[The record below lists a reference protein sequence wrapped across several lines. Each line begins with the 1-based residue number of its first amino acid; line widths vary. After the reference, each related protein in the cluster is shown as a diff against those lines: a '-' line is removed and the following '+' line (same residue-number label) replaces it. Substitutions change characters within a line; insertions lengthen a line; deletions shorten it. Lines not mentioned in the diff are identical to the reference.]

1 MSVPFTNC
9 IGMKLYLFDKWLLP
23 EARERLDM
31 RFYGP
36 ELAVMEVAGDGVFRT
51 GSVRSDYQAD
61 LLILEGEFSVTAN
74 GARMVL
80 KAPAYIDFIGSN
92 IWTWSDLTTSADFR
106 GWLLGMTQP
115 FFRAVVDLLTVK
127 IGDKIFD
134 YMQAPFW
141 SLAEGDAR
149 RLDRLLTILFE
160 ALGNTG
166 HIAQRDFIQNLMRC
180 YLSDLLDIVLRQ
192 KSLSEPNGTQ
202 NGIGMIVQFLYLL
215 YTNYAEHHEV
225 QWYAERLLVSPNALS
240 VALKKAYG
248 KSANAFIDEL
258 LLEKAKLWLA
268 DPNYSVQQVADMLC
282 FSDQSAFG
290 KFFKRCSGISPSA
303 YRCRKGV

>member
-1 MSVPFTNC
+1 
-9 IGMKLYLFDKWLLP
+9 MKLSLFDRWLRP

-36 ELAVMEVAGDGVFRT
+36 ELAIVEVAGDGVFRT
-51 GSVRSDYQAD
+51 GSLESDCQAD
-61 LLILEGEFSVTAN
+61 LLILEGVFSVTAN

-92 IWTWSDLTTSADFR
+92 IWTWSDLETSADFR
-106 GWLLGMTQP
+106 GWLFGMTQP

-127 IGDKIFD
+127 IGSRIFD

-141 SLAEGDAR
+141 SLAGEDAR
-149 RLDRLLTILFE
+149 RLDRLLAILFE

-180 YLSDLLDIVLRQ
+180 YLSDLLDIVLRR
-192 KSLSEPNGTQ
+192 KSLARSDGTRSSD
-202 NGIGMIVQFLYLL
+202 GVIVQFLYLL
-215 YTNYAEHHEV
+215 YTNFAEHHEV
-225 QWYAERLLVSPNALS
+225 RWYAEQLCVSPNALS
-240 VALKKAYG
+240 VALEKAYG
-248 KSANAFIDEL
+248 KRANAFIDDL
-258 LLEKAKLWLA
+258 LIEKAKLWLA
-268 DPNYSVQQVADMLC
+268 DPDYTVQQVSDMLC

-290 KFFKRCSGISPSA
+290 KFFKRCCGLSPSA
-303 YRCRKGV
+303 YRSRKSM

>member
-1 MSVPFTNC
+1 MLTEYRQQRFVIHTQTQ
-9 IGMKLYLFDKWLLP
+9 IGVAHFLGGNIIIPVGDLP
-23 EARERLDM
+23 
-31 RFYGP
+31 
-36 ELAVMEVAGDGVFRT
+36 
-51 GSVRSDYQAD
+51 
-61 LLILEGEFSVTAN
+61 
-74 GARMVL
+74 
-80 KAPAYIDFIGSN
+80 IG
-92 IWTWSDLTTSADFR
+92 L
-106 GWLLGMTQP
+106 
-115 FFRAVVDLLTVK
+115 VDTH
-127 IGDKIFD
+127 
-134 YMQAPFW
+134 A
-141 SLAEGDAR
+141 
-149 RLDRLLTILFE
+149 
-160 ALGNTG
+160 
-166 HIAQRDFIQNLMRC
+166 DFIQRAVGLMCC
-180 YLSDLLDIVLRQ
+180 YLSDLLNIVLRQ

-258 LLEKAKLWLA
+258 LLEKAKQWLS